1 MALATPGVGPRHAA
15 HGGAVRAAWLQPGMR
30 PAPPAPAS
38 YRPEGEPFFLE
49 AGDELEVPRKYSH
62 SKYSHSKYTRPLV
75 LEAGEELEVHM
86 HMLCTCFAHAMHM
99 LCTCYAHAVHMLCTC
114 YAHAVHMLI

>member
-1 MALATPGVGPRHAA
+1 MALATPGVAPRHAA

-30 PAPPAPAS
+30 PALPAPAS

-49 AGDELEVPRKYSH
+49 AGDELEVP

-75 LEAGEELEVHM
+75 LEAGDELEVPVPCACTCTCTCYARAL
-86 HMLCTCFAHAMHM
+86 HMLRMCFAHAMRM
-99 LCTCYAHAVHMLCTC
+99 LEVP
-114 YAHAVHMLI
+114 

>member
-1 MALATPGVGPRHAA
+1 MALATPGVAPRHAA

-49 AGDELEVPRKYSH
+49 ADDELEAP

-75 LEAGEELEVHM
+75 LEAGDELEVPVPCA
-86 HMLCTCFAHAMHM
+86 CTCTCTCSARAMHM
-99 LCTCYAHAVHMLCTC
+99 LVLEMPQPSD
-114 YAHAVHMLI
+114 